1 MRNVIIIAQG
11 TVLRQ
16 IRNKVLYLL
25 LLLSFCFIGLG
36 SLYKVLSLGAEQKL
50 MQDLGLAGMTLI
62 GMVIA
67 VFIGS
72 NEVGKELREGTVD
85 DLLAKPLGR
94 DDFLL
99 GKYLGT
105 LIVAFINIA
114 LLAIGFSVIV
124 YYQTGTVELS
134 ILRAIA
140 LCMLEVSV
148 VISVAIFFATF
159 LPEAAGAVITFLV
172 FVGGHG
178 AHMLPIISGKT
189 EDVAMSVMTKALFY
203 VLPNLHHFNLGAAVG
218 SRVTVPWSYVA
229 CTMLYGLCYTGM
241 LLALSVLIF
250 RKREL

>member
-11 TVLRQ
+11 TVIRQ

-25 LLLSFCFIGLG
+25 LLLSFSFIGLG

-50 MQDLGLAGMTLI
+50 MQDLGLAGMTI
-62 GMVIA
+62 MGMVVA

-85 DLLAKPLGR
+85 ELLAKPLGR

-105 LIVAFINIA
+105 LCVAFINIG
-114 LLAIGFSVIV
+114 LLAAGFSLII
-124 YYQTGTVELS
+124 YYQTGTLELG
-134 ILRAIA
+134 IFRAVV
-140 LCMLEVSV
+140 LCLLEVSV
-148 VISVAIFFATF
+148 VVSVSIFFATF

-172 FVGGHG
+172 FVAGHG
-178 AHMLPIISGKT
+178 AHMLPIVSGKSQDLAT
-189 EDVAMSVMTKALFY
+189 SILARALFY
-203 VLPNLHHFNLGAAVG
+203 IIPNLHHFNLGAAVG
-218 SRVTVPWSYVA
+218 SEVDLPWIYVA
-229 CTMLYGLCYTGM
+229 CTVLYGVCYTGM